1 MVSVDGSRGRQRAL
15 SAWRR
20 EREGKIE
27 RIEEAGVGHNSGF
40 VSLLDRSRRSSA

>member
-1 MVSVDGSRGRQRAL
+1 MAAGEDSELCLLGE
-15 SAWRR
+15 